1 MIRQLQAATYTFKES
16 ADSRLAIHLQG
27 HRVFVNRLRRHLAVG
42 VLAPILAL
50 VAGAGNSHATDL
62 TWTNNGSD
70 FWRSTTAWDGAPA
83 FPGSGDDA
91 FFTNAATYTVTL
103 NGEVLNIQS
112 NFFDNALNTTAIVTL
127 DLNTHEL
134 NPAYSGTSPG
144 AFVVA
149 NTEGS
154 TTIVYLASS
163 TVAGKGLVVPG
174 RIIVGRNGFGTLFVT
189 NGIVSVATTLLA
201 NGSGGCGTLVLSG
214 PTVVWNNSSTLAV
227 GNNSNSFGSTLVISN
242 SASMTVAS
250 TFRVGSG
257 SSSGG
262 SSNNILLLDTGG
274 KLFTQTGPVTIGNNG
289 TSTALSPSYN
299 NSATVQ
305 GGAIWDNGNATFIV
319 GYAAG
324 GGAAT
329 GNVLT
334 VGVGGVVTN
343 ISHLTITP
351 GNTLNMAGGVVNALT
366 DCDGT
371 VQGFGTVR
379 NNVTVTGFLI
389 PSNSLGTLAFSNKLT
404 MASTATT
411 TVQLGTN
418 SNATAVRGILTLA
431 GTLNITDGGGFA
443 AGTYTLFT
451 YNSSL
456 TSGGLTI
463 GTTPNG
469 GFTCTIDTNTAGV
482 VKLNVTGGPPSSPVS
497 AFTGNPTRGVAG
509 SVVTFTDGSTGTIT
523 NRFWDFGDGT
533 TTNTLATS
541 LSHAYSNV
549 GSYDVSLTVFGPAGT
564 DTLSRLSY
572 ITIGNT
578 PPVIT
583 AGASVSNAPLQVGN
597 MIVVVAGDTNTFSV
611 GATDPNDNPLNYQWS
626 FGDGVTNAWSPSN
639 TVDHAYTTN
648 CGPYAASVTI
658 SNGLATITSNFTIV
672 VACQLN
678 IARLAPKLNFA
689 KTNSDS
695 CTVMG
700 AFDLPANTSF
710 AGKRVTLDIGG
721 GSLTFTLPSKGSAL
735 NGRSRFS
742 KPTFNKKT
750 GLWKLNVSFRNGF
763 WQTEWANY
771 GMINSTIPRPGAL
784 VSDLPVIL
792 LLDNEAFMVTTNL
805 HYTARQG
812 KSGAA
817 K

>member
-1 MIRQLQAATYTFKES
+1 
-16 ADSRLAIHLQG
+16 
-27 HRVFVNRLRRHLAVG
+27 VG
-42 VLAPILAL
+42 AL
-50 VAGAGNSHATDL
+50 VLMLMLIIGVGNSHAADL

-70 FWRSTTAWDGAPA
+70 FWQSTTAWDGAPA

-103 NGEVLNIQS
+103 NSDVLNIQS
-112 NFFDNALNTTAIVTL
+112 NFFNNALNTTATVTL
-127 DLNTHEL
+127 NLNTHEL

-149 NTEGS
+149 DPAGC

-163 TVAGKGLVVPG
+163 TVTGKGLVVPG
-174 RIIVGRNGFGTLFVT
+174 RIIVGRNGFGTLVVT
-189 NGIVSVATTLLA
+189 NGAVSVATTLLA

-214 PTVVWNNSSTLAV
+214 PSVVWSNSTDLAI
-227 GNNSNSFGSTLVISN
+227 GNNSNSFGSALVISN
-242 SASMTVAS
+242 SALMEVSS

-262 SSNNILLLDTGG
+262 SSNNTLLLDTGG
-274 KLFTQTGPVTIGNNG
+274 KLFTQSGPVTIGNNG
-289 TSTALSPSYN
+289 TSTAPSPSYN

-351 GNTLNMAGGVVNALT
+351 SNTLNMGGGIVNALT
-366 DCDGT
+366 ECDGT

-379 NNVTVTGFLI
+379 NDVTVTGFLI
-389 PSNSLGTLAFSNKLT
+389 PFNSLGTLAFSNKLT
-404 MASTATT
+404 LTSAATT

-418 SNATAVRGILTLA
+418 SNAMVVRGILTLG

-451 YNSSL
+451 YKSTL
-456 TSGGLTI
+456 TSSGLTI

-482 VKLNVTGGPPSSPVS
+482 VKLNVTGGPPSSPVA
-497 AFTGNPTRGVAG
+497 AFTGNPTSGVAG
-509 SVVTFTDGSTGTIT
+509 SVVTFTDSSTGTIT
-523 NRFWDFGDGT
+523 NRFWDFGDGA

-549 GSYDVSLTVFGPAGT
+549 GSYDVSLTVFGPVGT
-564 DTLSRLSY
+564 NTLSRLSY
-572 ITIGNT
+572 ITIGNA

-583 AGASVSNAPLQVGN
+583 AGATVSNAALQVGN
-597 MIVVVAGDTNTFSV
+597 VIVVVAGDTNTFNV
-611 GATDPNDNPLNYQWS
+611 GATDPEGNPLNYQWS

-658 SNGLATITSNFTIV
+658 SNGLATIASNFTIV

-678 IARLAPKLNFA
+678 LARLAPKLSFA
-689 KTNSDS
+689 RTNSDS
-695 CTVMG
+695 CTITG

-710 AGKRVTLDIGG
+710 AGKLATLDIGG

-735 NGRSRFS
+735 NGRSKFS
-742 KPTFNKKT
+742 TPTFNKKT
-750 GLWKLNVSFRNGF
+750 GLWKLNVSFKNGF

-771 GMINSTIPRPGAL
+771 GMIDSTILKPGVL

-792 LLDNEAFMVTTNL
+792 LLDSEAFMATTNL
-805 HYTARQG
+805 HYTATQG
-812 KSGAA
+812 KSGTA